1 MINYQEVQA
10 RVETDLS
17 APSPEASGL
26 LGFCTEISYMELLGE
41 LFAEISMCRDEVK
54 LRLKL

>member
-26 LGFCTEISYMELLGE
+26 LGFRTEIIYIEL
-41 LFAEISMCRDEVK
+41 
-54 LRLKL
+54 